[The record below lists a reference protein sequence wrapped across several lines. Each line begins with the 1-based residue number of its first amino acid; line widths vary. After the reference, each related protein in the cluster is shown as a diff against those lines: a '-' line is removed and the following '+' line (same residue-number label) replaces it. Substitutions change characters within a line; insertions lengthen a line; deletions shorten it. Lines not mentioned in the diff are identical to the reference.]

1 MPLSF
6 DHRKSKKRIIE
17 EIDKWLELP
26 ENKTRFDKHKR
37 KIEAGTEKEAKDRLK
52 DLAAWRL
59 YGKLGWG
66 EALKFA
72 EQHRKRDES
81 GEPRPFHDPRRG
93 PSKKV
98 PVNEAQL
105 YTEQSGFLK
114 AKKRALAHRAK
125 LIPWEFGKYAEERE
139 LQKRKWGG
147 AVRKA
152 LKEAK
157 KISKKIS

>member
-1 MPLSF
+1 L
-6 DHRKSKKRIIE
+6 RKSING
-17 EIDKWLELP
+17 WNCP
-26 ENKTRFDKHKR
+26 ENKTRFDKHER

-81 GEPRPFHDPRRG
+81 GEPNPFHDPRRR

-152 LKEAK
+152 LKGAK
-157 KISKKIS
+157 RFLRRFPRRRY